1 MTPGRDPRAVLRAF
15 AIPDAP
21 GECRRV
27 RGGHINETWRV
38 GPWLLQRLNP
48 DVFPD
53 ATSVMENVL
62 AVTRRIAERAG
73 PRAGLRLVPTE
84 DGRPWHAAPD
94 GSVWRLY
101 AFLPGRSFEAPPSP
115 AYAGSAA
122 FAFGEFARC
131 MTDPLLPLH
140 TTMPGFHDSR
150 RRLDALA
157 AAADRD
163 LAGRAGEVQ
172 GEIDAILA
180 EHELAAVIPELL
192 ASGQLPLR
200 VAHND
205 AKIANVIFETDS
217 SAPLAVIDLDTTMP
231 GSPLHDFGDLVRSM
245 VSPAAE
251 DAADAD
257 TVQVRHD
264 YFAPIVRGFLAGTD
278 GLLTSSERDM
288 LLTAARSIALE
299 QAARFLADHLDGDR
313 YYAVT
318 FPAQNLARARTQLA
332 LYRRLSTERD
342 RLEALIR
349 EAP

>member
-1 MTPGRDPRAVLRAF
+1 MMPGRDPRAVLRAF
-15 AIPDAP
+15 AIPHATE
-21 GECRRV
+21 ECRPV
-27 RGGHINETWRV
+27 CGGHINETWRV
-38 GPWLLQRLNP
+38 GPWLLQRLSP

-73 PRAGLRLVPTE
+73 PRAGLRLVPTG
-84 DGRPWHAAPD
+84 DGRAWHAAPD

-101 AFLPGRSFEAPPSP
+101 AFLPGETFEAPPTP
-115 AYAGSAA
+115 AHAEGAA
-122 FAFGEFARC
+122 RAFGEFARR
-131 MTDPLLPLH
+131 MADPVLPLR

-150 RRLDALA
+150 RRLEALA

-163 LAGRAGEVQ
+163 PAGRAGEARGQ
-172 GEIDAILA
+172 IDAILA
-180 EHELAAVIPELL
+180 EHELAAMIPDLL
-192 ASGQLPLR
+192 ASGHLPLR

-245 VSPAAE
+245 VSPAGE
-251 DAADAD
+251 DAADAG

-278 GLLTSSERDM
+278 GLLTSSEREM

-299 QAARFLADHLDGDR
+299 QAARFMADHLDGDR
-313 YYAVT
+313 YYGVT
-318 FPAQNLARARTQLA
+318 VDLF
-332 LYRRLSTERD
+332 RLRPEKLPQMNTDLHR
-342 RLEALIR
+342 
-349 EAP
+349 